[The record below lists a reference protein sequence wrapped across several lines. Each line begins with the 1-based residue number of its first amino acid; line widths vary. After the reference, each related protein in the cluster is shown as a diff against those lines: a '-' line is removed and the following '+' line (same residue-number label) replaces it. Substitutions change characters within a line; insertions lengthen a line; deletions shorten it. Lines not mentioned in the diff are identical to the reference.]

1 MRSELR
7 DKVAELLM
15 EAIQH
20 RERAIL
26 LFWLR
31 GYCQMTE
38 GHDSPAVPFSRLAQF
53 VRRRQREI
61 RWCGGSQEGWG
72 RKLVADSGLFRLDDT
87 ETVAIAPRYE
97 KELPHICEKAVV
109 YWTLLKTL
117 HRRRYSE
124 ELRGVLQRAALLW
137 EHRLFF
143 EFHEI
148 LEEVWMEWQGPE
160 RRFLQGLIQLGVAF
174 YHIQRNNY
182 RGAMNMFRNGLVKVT
197 PRAPRYCGVE
207 LKKFLERIEK
217 CQGLVEGLGPGH
229 SDRFN
234 WSLVP
239 ALEVTR

>member
-31 GYCQMTE
+31 GYCQVTE

-97 KELPHICEKAVV
+97 KELPHICEKAVA

-148 LEEVWMEWQGPE
+148 LEEVWMEW
-160 RRFLQGLIQLGVAF
+160 
-174 YHIQRNNY
+174 
-182 RGAMNMFRNGLVKVT
+182 
-197 PRAPRYCGVE
+197 RASGSRLP
-207 LKKFLERIEK
+207 
-217 CQGLVEGLGPGH
+217 
-229 SDRFN
+229 
-234 WSLVP
+234 
-239 ALEVTR
+239 